1 MALSTALTYITP
13 TIVDSVVTCWKARGD
28 ILQKDAYD
36 DAFLNVTRTV
46 AAVAGLAAFVQFGS
60 KLCWDHKYI
69 AAALAATAFPATAS
83 KLPFVAAMYLSGKG
97 GLTALKSQA
106 WAGVAKNIGF
116 ALTAA
121 LLSSKA
127 TQAFVTDYTKQ
138 YI

>member
-1 MALSTALTYITP
+1 MALSTALTYIKP
-13 TIVDSVVTCWKARGD
+13 SIVDSLVTCWKTRGD
-28 ILQKDAYD
+28 ILQKDTYD
-36 DAFLNVTRTV
+36 HAFLDVTRTV

-60 KLCWDHKYI
+60 KLWDHKYI

-116 ALTAA
+116 ALTTA